1 MSLVLAA
8 PAGRRQRSAA
18 PAPEGAAR
26 ARGHERPAG
35 RAGSPGRRGPG
46 QGPPES
52 PGAGDFATLQPGRLH
67 RRRLRPPPPQA
78 VLPQVPECTPQATAG
93 ALPTSRSRWAAGG
106 RGRQQPRGARGPG
119 VAWTARWSCRE
130 KPTWSGWGSNRLE
143 WGLGSGGWRVGGRG
157 RGHSG
162 RNPALGCV
170 ASPEVPPRKAPWSCR
185 TFSLLRHAWGPR
197 VRPTHPARFQQT
209 SFQTNRLSQ
218 LLWLHLCR
226 AGWGRPIASGLRRKP
241 IPLRSAARPLQGSFS
256 LFFNS
261 AQFPVIKNTSGSRVR
276 TAPGF
281 HDS

>member
-1 MSLVLAA
+1 MHSSGDSWGAPDFQKPVGSRREGEAA
-8 PAGRRQRSAA
+8 A
-18 PAPEGAAR
+18 
-26 ARGHERPAG
+26 ER
-35 RAGSPGRRGPG
+35 SPGP
-46 QGPPES
+46 
-52 PGAGDFATLQPGRLH
+52 
-67 RRRLRPPPPQA
+67 
-78 VLPQVPECTPQATAG
+78 
-93 ALPTSRSRWAAGG
+93 
-106 RGRQQPRGARGPG
+106 
-119 VAWTARWSCRE
+119 WSCLDSPLE
-130 KPTWSGWGSNRLE
+130 LPGKADLERLGKQQAGV
-143 WGLGSGGWRVGGRG
+143 GLGSGGWRVGGRG

-226 AGWGRPIASGLRRKP
+226 AAWGRPIASGLRRKP